1 MLKKVKKGKKD
12 KKRKL
17 GDAPSLTDAQI
28 GILASLGMELKETSD
43 SSPKKRKS
51 LVDKKKKP
59 CPVNDATWDKML
71 QEITTFKGKIGHTIS
86 PHSKPQ
92 LREWVQSAQ
101 IEYTKFTAGVTSAL
115 TTERVQALN
124 AIRFQFDSM

>member
-1 MLKKVKKGKKD
+1 MLKKVKKD

-17 GDAPSLTDAQI
+17 GDAPSLTDALI

-92 LREWVQSAQ
+92 LR
-101 IEYTKFTAGVTSAL
+101 
-115 TTERVQALN
+115 
-124 AIRFQFDSM
+124 